1 LQAYPTISREAS
13 QPASNLKHFVGLKS
27 SSCTIVR
34 PDAAGEILK
43 AVIEKNWLP
52 ESSVP
57 ARFPHNSVLEREI
70 KTFQEIARSL
80 FLQAGFAARPQLWLQ
95 ACSYVATAMSAF
107 LKDSEGEIRWEIAF
121 GKEFL
126 GPHYLLGQLGYVR
139 TKDAD
144 GEFSGGGFAEDLVP
158 ECPAPSDLDEPYEAE
173 SPIRTPDV
181 LFT

>member
-1 LQAYPTISREAS
+1 M
-13 QPASNLKHFVGLKS
+13 GLKS
-27 SSCTIVR
+27 SSCTIAR
-34 PDAAGEILK
+34 LDAAGEILK

-70 KTFQEIARSL
+70 KRFQEIARSL

-95 ACSYVATAMSAF
+95 ACSYVATATSAF
-107 LKDSEGEIRWEIAF
+107 LRWEVAF
-121 GKEFL
+121 GNEFP

-144 GEFSGGGFAEDLVP
+144 GEFLVVVFAEDLVL
-158 ECPAPSDLDEPYEAE
+158 ECPAPSDLDEPYGAE
-173 SPIRTPDV
+173 SPIKILPDV